1 MRVKL
6 PMTRLP
12 ALADLGRLSHAER
25 DALIVALSTR
35 LNEALARVDEMTARI
50 AELETKLGEPPR
62 TPDNSSTPPSRGH
75 KPNKAVR
82 RKGWRRRAGTARQ
95 LHPYPVRIVETKMTA
110 TLDRDDG
117 QLDLLL

>member
-12 ALADLGRLSHAER
+12 ALADLGRLSHAEM

-35 LNEALARVDEMTARI
+35 LNEALARVDAVTARI

-75 KPNKAVR
+75 KPNKAVQ
-82 RKGWRRRAGTARQ
+82 RKGRRRSAGTAAAPRSRPDRRDQ
-95 LHPYPVRIVETKMTA
+95 HDGHP
-110 TLDRDDG
+110 
-117 QLDLLL
+117 